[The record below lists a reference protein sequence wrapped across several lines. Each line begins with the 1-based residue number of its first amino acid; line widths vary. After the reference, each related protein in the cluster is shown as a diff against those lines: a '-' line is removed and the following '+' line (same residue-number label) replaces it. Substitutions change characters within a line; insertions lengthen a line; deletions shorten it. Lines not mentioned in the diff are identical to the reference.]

1 MAFSIIIK
9 YAYDLKVLKSN
20 LRKLVEAM
28 NCKNF
33 AYSKFI
39 ILINQFDIIY
49 LNTLCFAF

>member
-1 MAFSIIIK
+1 MALNLK
-9 YAYDLKVLKSN
+9 YILYETFKLKTI
-20 LRKLVEAM
+20 R
-28 NCKNF
+28 NF